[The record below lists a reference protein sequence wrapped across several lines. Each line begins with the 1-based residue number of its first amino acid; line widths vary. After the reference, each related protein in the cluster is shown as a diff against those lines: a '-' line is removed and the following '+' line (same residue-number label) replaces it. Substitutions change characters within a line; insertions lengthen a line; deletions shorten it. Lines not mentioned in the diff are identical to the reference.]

1 MSSKKKLR
9 GVVAIPEEALWIA
22 ESAGMIDSKGIKTRL
37 AWPTLDNTSW
47 FDDVLRFTKADDNP
61 RYVVGK
67 VGKKKLHWKLSC
79 YTEDGWWFSHDKE
92 RSSKVEY
99 ETRLFIPRE
108 LQFHPD
114 YKPTKQ
120 RKNEE

>member
-9 GVVAIPEEALWIA
+9 GVVTIPEGALWIA

-37 AWPTLDNTSW
+37 AWPTLDNISW
-47 FDDVLRFTKADDNP
+47 FDDVLRFTNAEDNP

-67 VGKKKLHWKLSC
+67 VDKKKLHWKLAC
-79 YTEDGWWFSHDKE
+79 YTEDGWWFSHDKD
-92 RSSKVEY
+92 RSGKVEY

-114 YKPTKQ
+114 YIPEAK
-120 RKNEE
+120 